1 VDLRGPE
8 RTWMGGPLGLG
19 WKDLRGP
26 ERAWEDLRGPGW
38 T

>member
-1 VDLRGPE
+1 
-8 RTWMGGPLGLG
+8 LGLG

-38 T
+38 EDLWVLGGRT